1 MIVPLDSAGYANYA
15 QTRSYLALPQAQ
27 LLPLAV
33 ASPNEERDHSFVW
46 VFIAL
51 AALCVG
57 QVFTLRET
65 WVDLRYTYQ
74 SFLLLIAF
82 VAILARI
89 AWQSLALAPL
99 RPGAAAG
106 DLSRAAAKARPAV
119 RWRRR

>member
-1 MIVPLDSAGYANYA
+1 VPWPRPGTGGPHGTSA
-15 QTRSYLALPQAQ
+15 RSFLLLPIQ
-27 LLPLAV
+27 LLLPLRVLTALAV
-33 ASPNEERDHSFVW
+33 ASPHEERDHNFVW

-57 QVFTLRET
+57 QVFTLRDDL
-65 WVDLRYTYQ
+65 VDLRYTYQ

-99 RPGAAAG
+99 RPRRGCRG
-106 DLSRAAAKARPAV
+106 FVESRCQG
-119 RWRRR
+119 